1 MSRTVT
7 VVRPGALTTVQ
18 DLGRPGFAHLGVG
31 RSGACDEPALRLAN
45 RLVGNPEPAAGLET
59 TLDGVAL
66 RFLADAYA
74 AVTGAPAPVRVDGRP
89 APWAAG
95 FGVRAGS
102 VVEIGPASAGV
113 RSYLAIS
120 GAIAVPETLGSRAS
134 DVLSGL
140 GPAPLRAGDELAL
153 GAPGEPPP
161 PVGFAPFPAPED
173 ELVVRCLL
181 GPREDWLLT
190 AGRAALGRTAWVVQS
205 ASNRIAL
212 RLGGPA
218 LALRRGELPSEGLVL
233 GAVQVPPSGEPL
245 VFLADHPVTGGYPV
259 IGVVP
264 EPDVWRLGQARPG
277 ARIRFLPRH
286 GGHAR
291 RSGQAP

>member
-1 MSRTVT
+1 M
-7 VVRPGALTTVQ
+7 VRPGALTTVQ
-18 DLGRPGFAHLGVG
+18 DLGRPGWAHLGVG

-45 RLVGNPEPAAGLET
+45 RLVGNPESAAGLET

-74 AVTGAPAPVRVDGRP
+74 AVTGAPGPVHLDGRP
-89 APWAAG
+89 APWG
-95 FGVRAGS
+95 VGLGVRAGA
-102 VVEIGPASAGV
+102 VLDIGTANAGV

-120 GAIAVPETLGSRAS
+120 GGIAVAETLGSRAS

-140 GPAPLRAGDELAL
+140 GPAPLGQRDELAL
-153 GAPGEPPP
+153 GPPAEPPRP
-161 PVGFAPFPAPED
+161 IGFAPFPVPGD
-173 ELVVRCLL
+173 ELLVRCTL
-181 GPREDWLLT
+181 GPREDWLLP

-205 ASNRIAL
+205 LSNRIAL
-212 RLGGPA
+212 RLGGPP
-218 LALRRGELPSEGLVL
+218 LALRGGELPSEGLVL

-259 IGVVP
+259 VGVVP

-277 ARIRFLPRH
+277 TRVRFLPRS
-286 GGHAR
+286 GGPG
-291 RSGQAP
+291 RSGDDAP